1 MRRSIAVYTSQERCT
16 RWHMLPP
23 PPANIDNRLGLA
35 FPGRIHLALV
45 GTDANLHTACSC
57 CSFTPDGHLRERCCA
72 ASRAATLTRSGTQ
85 KGCSTVGRANVSPAP
100 KASGSGSFK
109 KQSVSGVGV
118 GGAHFTASAHTASDN
133 NRPTVTH
140 FGAGARWEGGCA
152 PRYAPK
158 LPATTTVP
166 TGNVASGSSV
176 RSAASCS
183 AVRVLMNP
191 KFISPTTTAAGQAA
205 FGIAMATAEPTFA
218 RWRHRVSWQA
228 RRTAPPPTVNAT
240 ATWKAGW

>member
-1 MRRSIAVYTSQERCT
+1 
-16 RWHMLPP
+16 MLPP
-23 PPANIDNRLGLA
+23 PPRTLTTVSGLPP
-35 FPGRIHLALV
+35 PGRVHLALV

-57 CSFTPDGHLRERCCA
+57 CSFAPDGHLRERCCA

-85 KGCSTVGRANVSPAP
+85 KGCSTVGRASVSPPP
-100 KASGSGSFK
+100 KDSGSGSRK

-166 TGNVASGSSV
+166 TGNVASGSV
-176 RSAASCS
+176 RSAESCS
-183 AVRVLMNP
+183 AVRVLMKP

-218 RWRHRVSWQA
+218 RWQA